1 MQKIE
6 DNFNQL
12 HNARVNNESQKYSD
26 NTSEL
31 NKFFFWRVEYN
42 QDSQVE
48 NKPFIKSITKHNT
61 WSNYGNQGQLK
72 VFEKK

>member
-12 HNARVNNESQKYSD
+12 HNESVNNDSQKYSD

-42 QDSQVE
+42 QDSPVE
-48 NKPFIKSITKHNT
+48 NKPFIKSITKKNT

-72 VFEKK
+72 IF